1 MICAWFLIMS
11 WLVVQIHCMN
21 PQNKCNNLYY
31 DEMDKILVNTR
42 NQRTKN
48 VVENFYK
55 RRAKQSGMS
64 FAFVKSCYENKKAKK
79 PK

>member
-1 MICAWFLIMS
+1 
-11 WLVVQIHCMN
+11 
-21 PQNKCNNLYY
+21 
-31 DEMDKILVNTR
+31 MDKILVNTR